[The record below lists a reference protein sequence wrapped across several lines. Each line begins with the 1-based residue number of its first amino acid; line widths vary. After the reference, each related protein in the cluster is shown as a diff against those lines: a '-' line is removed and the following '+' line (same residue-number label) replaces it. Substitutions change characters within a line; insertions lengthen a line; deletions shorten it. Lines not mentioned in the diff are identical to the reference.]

1 MDNKAQLTLNSMN
14 SISSG
19 TLLYEKGDP
28 VDSISL
34 LVKGR
39 VRSGSLAVCAPFW
52 HPEISLGI
60 CVMWNGDAPSLHIR
74 QKDDAVV
81 SFVLPVN
88 GLDSVRKLLVA
99 KPEYCG
105 LLCYFTELFYHRAV

>member
-19 TLLYEKGDP
+19 TLLYRERGDP

-39 VRSGSLAVCAPFW
+39 VEAVAYRGVCTVLASGNFPLAY
-52 HPEISLGI
+52 L
-60 CVMWNGDAPSLHIR
+60 
-74 QKDDAVV
+74 
-81 SFVLPVN
+81 
-88 GLDSVRKLLVA
+88 
-99 KPEYCG
+99 
-105 LLCYFTELFYHRAV
+105 